1 MARITVNG
9 ISVKYELDGPPDAP
23 VVTLSHSLATDLGM
37 WDPQMAALLPRFR
50 VLRYDT
56 RGHGGTDAPPGPY
69 SLDDLAEDAHTLLTA
84 LGVERTHF
92 VGLSMGGI
100 IGQTLALTYPEM
112 LRSLVLCDTTGVMPW
127 ETWPLWD
134 ERVETARTKGMEPH
148 VEPTLER
155 WFTQQ
160 FIDAHP
166 PVIDAVREMIR
177 STPVEGYAGCILA
190 IRELDLFERLPA
202 IRLPTLVLV
211 GDEDQGAPPE
221 AARAIQERIP
231 GAELVVI
238 KSAAHLSNIEQPEQF
253 NRALLAFLEKVS
265 QVDE

>member
-37 WDPQMAALLPRFR
+37 WEPQMAALLPRFR
-50 VLRYDT
+50 VLRYNT
-56 RGHGGTDAPPGPY
+56 RGHGGTDAPPAPY
-69 SLDDLAEDAHTLLTA
+69 SLDELAEDAHALLTA

-92 VGLSMGGI
+92 VGLSMGGMV
-100 IGQTLALTYPEM
+100 GQTLALAHPEM
-112 LRSLVLCDTTGVMPW
+112 LRSLVLSDTRGAMPR

-134 ERVETARTKGMEPH
+134 ERVETARTAGMQAH
-148 VEPTLER
+148 VEPTLAR
-155 WFTQQ
+155 WFTRG
-160 FIDAHP
+160 FIEAHP

-177 STPVEGYAGCILA
+177 ATPVEGYAGCIRA
-190 IRELDLFERLPA
+190 IREFDLLERLPA
-202 IRLPTLVLV
+202 ITASTLILL
-211 GDEDQGAPPE
+211 GDEDQGAPPQ

-238 KSAAHLSNIEQPEQF
+238 ESASHLSNIEQPEQF

>member
-9 ISVKYELDGPPDAP
+9 IGVQYELDGPPDAP

-37 WDPQMAALLPRFR
+37 WEPQMPALIHRFR

-69 SLDDLAEDAHTLLTA
+69 SLDELAEDAHALLTA

-92 VGLSMGGI
+92 VGLSMGGM
-100 IGQTLALTYPEM
+100 IGQTLAFAHPEM
-112 LRSLVLCDTTGVMPW
+112 LRSLVLSDTAGAMPR

-134 ERVETARTKGMEPH
+134 ERVETARTAGMEAH

-155 WFTQQ
+155 WFTRS

-166 PVIDAVREMIR
+166 RVIDAVRDMIR
-177 STPVEGYAGCILA
+177 ATPVEGYAGCAEA
-190 IRELDLFERLPA
+190 IKHLDLLERLPA
-202 IRLPTLVLV
+202 LRLHTLILV
-211 GDEDQGAPPE
+211 GDEDPGTPVE
-221 AARAIQERIP
+221 TARALHEHITDS
-231 GAELVVI
+231 ELVI
-238 KSAAHLSNIEQPEQF
+238 LAPASHLSNIEQPEQF
-253 NRALLAFLEKVS
+253 NRALLAFLE
-265 QVDE
+265 